1 MDWKGIDLNLLVVL
15 QSLLDERSVT
25 RAGEALGLSQPAMS
39 AALGRLRTL
48 FGDPLFV
55 RAGREMQPTPRAQAL
70 AGPVRQVLETVRGEV
85 LQGAAFDPATST
97 RRFTLVT
104 PDVGELC
111 LVAPLV
117 RRVRQAAPHVALR
130 AVARTPHDAATALE
144 SGEADLAVGHFPDLQ
159 RPGYFQQKLAD
170 VAFVGLL
177 REDHPL
183 DAPRLSRAQLLAC
196 EHALVRPDGRGR
208 DIERAHGLAHDGL
221 RVAVEVAHFMSLL
234 PILEAG
240 DLVAVV
246 PEDFARLACR
256 HARLRAAELTPRLPP
271 IGIYQF
277 WHQRMARDA
286 GLAWLRGLLQTVARE
301 AAAAPSPSSSSV
313 ARGARPP
320 RPTRRP

>member
-85 LQGAAFDPATST
+85 LQGAAFEPATST

-117 RRVRQAAPHVALR
+117 QRLRQQAPQISLR
-130 AVARTPHDAATALE
+130 AIARTPHDAADALE

-170 VAFVGLL
+170 IAFVGLL
-177 REDHPL
+177 REDHPHTGT
-183 DAPRLSRAQLLAC
+183 RLTRAQLLEW

-221 RVAVEVAHFMSLL
+221 RVAVEVAHFVSLL
-234 PILEAG
+234 PILAAG
-240 DLVAVV
+240 DLVSVV
-246 PEDFARLACR
+246 PEDFARFACR
-256 HARLRAAELTPRLPP
+256 HARLRTVELTPRLPP
-271 IGIYQF
+271 IGVYQF

-286 GLAWLRGLLQTVARE
+286 GLAWLRGLLQATARE
-301 AAAAPSPSSSSV
+301 LDAAASPHRPS
-313 ARGARPP
+313 
-320 RPTRRP
+320 RRP